1 MLVRDE
7 MVRDEMR
14 AVVRMLQHEMM
25 AGIAVRM
32 LAAGMERIY
41 CCGTATV
48 LALDVD

>member
-1 MLVRDE
+1 ML
-7 MVRDEMR
+7 VRDEMR

-32 LAAGMERIY
+32 LATGMERIC
-41 CCGTATV
+41 CCGSAAM